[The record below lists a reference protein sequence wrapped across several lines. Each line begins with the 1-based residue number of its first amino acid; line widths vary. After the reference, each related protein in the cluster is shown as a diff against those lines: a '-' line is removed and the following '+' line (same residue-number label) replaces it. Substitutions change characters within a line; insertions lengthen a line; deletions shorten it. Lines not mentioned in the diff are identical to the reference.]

1 MDTKRIYNR
10 KFRLFNPDGTEN
22 RSGPGYSVSDR
33 GCIIITQPN
42 LYSKK
47 VDTVLKKE
55 MKRHYTKNTIEGRL
69 NLFDKWS

>member
-1 MDTKRIYNR
+1 
-10 KFRLFNPDGTEN
+10 LFNQDGTEN

-42 LYSKK
+42 IYNKK

-55 MKRHYTKNTIEGRL
+55 MKRYYLKNTVEGRL
-69 NLFDKWS
+69 NLFDK

>member
-1 MDTKRIYNR
+1 M
-10 KFRLFNPDGTEN
+10 FNQDGTEN

-47 VDTVLKKE
+47 VDAVLKRE
-55 MKRHYTKNTIEGRL
+55 MKRHYAENTVEGRL
-69 NLFDKWS
+69 NLFNKWS